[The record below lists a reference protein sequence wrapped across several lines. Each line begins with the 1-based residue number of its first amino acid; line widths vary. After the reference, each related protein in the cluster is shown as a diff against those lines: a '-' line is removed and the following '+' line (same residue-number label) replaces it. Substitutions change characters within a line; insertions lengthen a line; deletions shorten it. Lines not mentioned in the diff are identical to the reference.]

1 MLMCVLHDSDVQC
14 SGRVY
19 DDIVLHSM
27 MICTVQCSALQWGVQ
42 DQSEYMMICRWQC
55 SSSQCISGRCI
66 NLTAASVTAFHCI
79 PIYFNVFQCIFLY
92 FNVFHCIKPYLTAF
106 QRISPYISIFHC
118 ISLYFTVFQ
127 SVSLNCFALYLPA
140 QLYVTAGWHNL
151 CLILTRQ
158 NLVVIFG
165 TKVSIL

>member
-79 PIYFNVFQCIFLY
+79 PIYFNVFYCIL
-92 FNVFHCIKPYLTAF
+92 
-106 QRISPYISIFHC
+106 PYISVFHC
-118 ISLYFTVFQ
+118 ISLYFDLFHSTALHCIYLYN
-127 SVSLNCFALYLPA
+127 SMSLQGGTICASSSLGKIFKNC
-140 QLYVTAGWHNL
+140 
-151 CLILTRQ
+151 
-158 NLVVIFG
+158 LVLIFG
-165 TKVSIL
+165 TKSEYVVIFWTKTCML